1 VDLTGDTII
10 IYPGK
15 GRLILL
21 SFLALALVGCGV
33 WLVALFVTGEHGS
46 LPMLLVGCIS
56 ALFFGYGAFFL
67 LRRTFAPEPS
77 LVVGPDGLLDN
88 ASVTCAGFI
97 SWEEVEVI
105 FPYRFQRQWFLGMI
119 PRDLE
124 AILARQ
130 PLFKR
135 KAMTWNIALGAAPI
149 NVPQNIL
156 PMPVTTLARVIA
168 ERYPVHVDLP

>member
-1 VDLTGDTII
+1 VVA
-10 IYPGK
+10 K
-15 GRLILL
+15 ELL
-21 SFLALALVGCGV
+21 
-33 WLVALFVTGEHGS
+33 
-46 LPMLLVGCIS
+46 
-56 ALFFGYGAFFL
+56 
-67 LRRTFAPEPS
+67 PEPS

-97 SWEEVEVI
+97 SWEDVEVV

-156 PMPVTTLARVIA
+156 PMPVEALARIIA
-168 ERYPVHVDLP
+168 ERYPVHVEFP